1 MTTPV
6 ANPELT
12 QSNELIQPKIPTL
25 SKTSESPSNG
35 AVFAKGKSEVT
46 RSLEGV
52 SDPIRADLE
61 TLRGLQKMNPT
72 KEREQ
77 QIFNLERKRKRSMSF
92 AFIQTRGTEEQK
104 KIIEKR
110 SSLEELKASD
120 ALFLKKK
127 GVDLA
132 NLFLVTD
139 TNPTSSV
146 SRDAIK
152 EKDNFIVNFWENKN
166 INAVIGAGDILPP
179 TVSRVRINGVEGERK
194 HFPRPGYYDAKGKYL
209 PIFDGDKLEVVKIGE
224 VDEKTLQEA
233 RDSDDIWLRERRIE
247 DMIDTD
253 GKAITDLAE
262 DKKLE
267 EDVQKEIKQ
276 RKEIRESIGTMR
288 KGRFFG
294 TTNKPVSETVKALKD
309 LDAADTNTLLKKVFG
324 EWPATNLLIEID
336 GGSTVAVKRMI
347 ALAYHEGGLVFG
359 RQNPDPAS
367 GFNIGTFQIGWS
379 NSTRESS
386 LNKYEDCLQAWIKLA
401 WQKSMTVDYERL
413 KNDPAQRDLMTHLG
427 YIQSQ
432 RGGAETFARLRDPS
446 LMDNEVI
453 DLMHHD
459 IQWGIRAIGES
470 VVAQVKN
477 TKIDLEQI
485 RTA

>member
-152 EKDNFIVNFWENKN
+152 EKDNFIVNF
-166 INAVIGAGDILPP
+166 
-179 TVSRVRINGVEGERK
+179 
-194 HFPRPGYYDAKGKYL
+194 
-209 PIFDGDKLEVVKIGE
+209 
-224 VDEKTLQEA
+224 
-233 RDSDDIWLRERRIE
+233 
-247 DMIDTD
+247 
-253 GKAITDLAE
+253 
-262 DKKLE
+262 
-267 EDVQKEIKQ
+267 
-276 RKEIRESIGTMR
+276 
-288 KGRFFG
+288 
-294 TTNKPVSETVKALKD
+294 
-309 LDAADTNTLLKKVFG
+309 
-324 EWPATNLLIEID
+324 
-336 GGSTVAVKRMI
+336 
-347 ALAYHEGGLVFG
+347 
-359 RQNPDPAS
+359 
-367 GFNIGTFQIGWS
+367 
-379 NSTRESS
+379 
-386 LNKYEDCLQAWIKLA
+386 
-401 WQKSMTVDYERL
+401 
-413 KNDPAQRDLMTHLG
+413 
-427 YIQSQ
+427 
-432 RGGAETFARLRDPS
+432 
-446 LMDNEVI
+446 
-453 DLMHHD
+453 
-459 IQWGIRAIGES
+459 
-470 VVAQVKN
+470 
-477 TKIDLEQI
+477 
-485 RTA
+485 

>member
-6 ANPELT
+6 ANPELA
-12 QSNELIQPKIPTL
+12 SNELIQPKLPPL
-25 SKTSESPSNG
+25 PKTPESPSSG
-35 AVFAKGKSEVT
+35 AVFAKGKSDVT

-61 TLRGLQKMNPT
+61 TLRGLQKLNPT
-72 KEREQ
+72 PEREK

-110 SSLEELKASD
+110 GSLEELKASD

-139 TNPTSSV
+139 TNPTGSV
-146 SRDAIK
+146 SRDTLK
-152 EKDNFIVNFWENKN
+152 ETDSFIVNFGENKSV
-166 INAVIGAGDILPP
+166 NAVIGAGDILPP
-179 TVSRVRINGVEGERK
+179 TVSRARINGVEGERK

-267 EDVQKEIKQ
+267 EDAQKEIEEMKK
-276 RKEIRESIGTMR
+276 RREKYKSYNQE
-288 KGRFFG
+288 
-294 TTNKPVSETVKALKD
+294 NK
-309 LDAADTNTLLKKVFG
+309 KKFLEMFG
-324 EWPATNLLIEID
+324 EIVD
-336 GGSTVAVKRMI
+336 
-347 ALAYHEGGLVFG
+347 
-359 RQNPDPAS
+359 
-367 GFNIGTFQIGWS
+367 
-379 NSTRESS
+379 RETG
-386 LNKYEDCLQAWIKLA
+386 KY
-401 WQKSMTVDYERL
+401 
-413 KNDPAQRDLMTHLG
+413 
-427 YIQSQ
+427 
-432 RGGAETFARLRDPS
+432 
-446 LMDNEVI
+446 
-453 DLMHHD
+453 
-459 IQWGIRAIGES
+459 GIP
-470 VVAQVKN
+470 K
-477 TKIDLEQI
+477 
-485 RTA
+485 